1 MNKILVSLT
10 TFVFFIVAMSS
21 GVFAGE
27 VKVGAGQAPTQNI
40 LVPIKGHFDK
50 ATGINLAFVAGS
62 PKSALVLLEKGF
74 VDAAMGG
81 LSFED
86 WMKYM
91 KEEKIEI
98 KDPSSLQHM
107 VVGKDKVMVLIH
119 KDNPVSKLTKEQLKG
134 IFTGKITNWKEV
146 GGKDLTIDVVWTN
159 LFGGNYLFYS
169 KILEGAFLRSDMSEV
184 DNSPMAKAHVISNV
198 GAIAISPLGFL
209 DDAVKSPETPEITRP
224 ITLITKG
231 KPSPTVQKLIDFIKG
246 EGQKYIKQ

>member
-10 TFVFFIVAMSS
+10 TVVIFIFTMST

-40 LVPIKGHFDK
+40 LKPVKEHFEK
-50 ATGINLAFVAGS
+50 ATGINLVIVTGS
-62 PKSALVLLEKGF
+62 PKSALLILEKGN
-74 VDAAMGG
+74 VEAAMGG

-91 KEEKIEI
+91 KQEKAEV
-98 KDPSSLQHM
+98 KDPSALRHV
-107 VVGKDKVMVLIH
+107 VVGKDKIKALIH
-119 KDNPVSKLTKEQLKG
+119 KNNPVSKLTKKQLKG

-146 GGKDLTIDVVWTN
+146 GGKDMPIDVVWTKF
-159 LFGGNYLFYS
+159 FGGNFLFA
-169 KILEGAFLRSDMSEV
+169 KNILDGESLRDGISEV
-184 DNSPMAKAHVISNV
+184 EDSPIAKARVISTP
-198 GAIAISPLGFL
+198 GAIAIVPLGMV
-209 DDAVKSPETPEITRP
+209 DSTVKSPKTPEVTRP

-231 KPSPTVQKLIDFIKG
+231 KPSPDVQKLIDFIKG

>member
-10 TFVFFIVAMSS
+10 TVVIFIFAMSA

-50 ATGINLAFVAGS
+50 ATGINLAVVAGS

-74 VDAAMGG
+74 VDTAMGG

-107 VVGKDKVMVLIH
+107 VVGKDKIIVLIH
-119 KDNPVSKLTKEQLKG
+119 KDNPVSKLTKEQLNG

-146 GGKDLTIDVVWTN
+146 GGKDMTIDVVWTN
-159 LFGGNYLFYS
+159 LFGGNYLFYR
-169 KILEGAFLRSDMSEV
+169 KILEGTFLRSDMSEV
-184 DNSPMAKAHVISNV
+184 DNSPMAKAHVMSNV
-198 GAIAISPLGFL
+198 GAIAIGPLGLL

>member
-1 MNKILVSLT
+1 MNKIWVSLT
-10 TFVFFIVAMSS
+10 TVLIFIFAMST

-50 ATGINLAFVAGS
+50 ATGINLAIAAGS

-107 VVGKDKVMVLIH
+107 VVGKDKIIVLIH
-119 KDNPVSKLTKEQLKG
+119 KDNSVSKLTKEQLNG

-146 GGKDLTIDVVWTN
+146 GGKDMTIDVVWTN
-159 LFGGNYLFYS
+159 LFGGNYLFYR
-169 KILEGAFLRSDMSEV
+169 KILEGAFLRSDMTEV
-184 DNSPMAKAHVISNV
+184 ENSPVAKANVMSNV
-198 GAIAISPLGFL
+198 GAIAIAPQGML
-209 DDAVKSPETPEITRP
+209 DDTIKSPETPEITRP

-231 KPSPTVQKLIDFIKG
+231 KPSPDVQKLIDFIKG
-246 EGQKYIKQ
+246 EGQKYIK

>member
-1 MNKILVSLT
+1 MNKIVVSLT
-10 TFVFFIVAMSS
+10 TFVFFIVAMSA

-40 LVPIKGHFDK
+40 LVPIKEHFEK
-50 ATGINLAFVAGS
+50 ATGINLVIVAGS
-62 PKSALVLLEKGF
+62 PKTALVILEKGN
-74 VDAAMGG
+74 VEAALGG

-86 WMKYM
+86 WMQYM
-91 KEEKIEI
+91 KQEKIEI

-107 VVGKDKVMVLIH
+107 VVGKDKIMVLIH

-146 GGKDLTIDVVWTN
+146 GGKDMTIDVVWTN
-159 LFGGNYLFYS
+159 LLGGNYLFYS
-169 KILEGAFLRSDMSEV
+169 KILEGEFLRSDMSEV

-198 GAIAISPLGFL
+198 GAIAIGPLGFV
-209 DDAVKSPETPEITRP
+209 DDTVKSPAAPEITRP